1 MHTSDDM
8 DKILLICEWRTG
20 ICNKYLFYFDQRDV
34 VRLSFAGDTSSSKK
48 EEVKRLPGGK
58 IKKKVSCF
66 SLYLNHFL
74 MDLTHSIQKHICK
87 QVLWDKGQWHPCSKC
102 DLLWSED
109 SVMYDCA
116 YSGKELA
123 LLLLIG
129 IIYMSIL
136 SCGCGLLI
144 FHV

>member
-1 MHTSDDM
+1 M
-8 DKILLICEWRTG
+8 

-66 SLYLNHFL
+66 SPFLHRFL

-87 QVLWDKGQWHPCSKC
+87 QVLWDKGSAS
-102 DLLWSED
+102 L
-109 SVMYDCA
+109 
-116 YSGKELA
+116 
-123 LLLLIG
+123 
-129 IIYMSIL
+129 
-136 SCGCGLLI
+136 
-144 FHV
+144 